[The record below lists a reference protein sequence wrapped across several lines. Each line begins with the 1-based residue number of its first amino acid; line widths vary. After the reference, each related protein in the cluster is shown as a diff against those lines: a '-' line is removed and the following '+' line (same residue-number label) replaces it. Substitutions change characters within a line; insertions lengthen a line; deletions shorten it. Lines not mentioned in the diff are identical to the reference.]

1 MIPDLAAPVD
11 RSARVGRGSVRSD
24 GGATVGGVLL
34 AAGMGTRF
42 EGGNKL
48 LAEIDGEPIVRRAA
62 RTLVESSVSEVVAV
76 LGHQADAVEDALG
89 GLCVSTRRNARYEEG
104 QSTSVAAGVDAARER
119 GWDGAVFALGDMPFV
134 DRESVDRLVSAYA
147 EGAGTVLAP
156 EYDGT
161 RGNPV
166 LFDSQ
171 HFDAL
176 ADVTGDR
183 GGRDIVSSSGT
194 LLPVDDPGV
203 LEDVDREEHLDR
215 YEG

>member
-1 MIPDLAAPVD
+1 MIPDLATPVD

-48 LAEIDGEPIVRRAA
+48 LAEIDGEPVVRRAA
-62 RTLVESSVSEVVAV
+62 RTLVESSVSGVVAV
-76 LGHQADAVEDALG
+76 LGHQAGAVEDALG
-89 GLCVSTRRNARYEEG
+89 GLCVSTRPNARYEEG
-104 QSTSVAAGVDAARER
+104 QSTSVAVGVDVACER

-134 DRESVDRLVSAYA
+134 DRESVDRLVRAYVD
-147 EGAGTVLAP
+147 GVGTVLAP
-156 EYDGT
+156 EHDGS

-183 GGRDIVSSSGT
+183 GGRDIVESEGT
-194 LLPVDDPGV
+194 LVSVDDDGI
-203 LEDVDREEHLDR
+203 LYDIDKKEDMI
-215 YEG
+215 